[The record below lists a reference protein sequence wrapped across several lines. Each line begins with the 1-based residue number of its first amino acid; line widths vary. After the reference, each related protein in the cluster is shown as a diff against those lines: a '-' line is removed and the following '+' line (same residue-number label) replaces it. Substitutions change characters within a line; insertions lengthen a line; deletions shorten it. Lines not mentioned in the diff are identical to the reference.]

1 MLRINKELKMTK
13 KEKMLWMIELLD
25 SLSDMHIYI
34 DEIAEEDGVDVSY
47 KDVREI
53 IEDMKKLVEENL

>member
-1 MLRINKELKMTK
+1 MTK

-34 DEIAEEDGVDVSY
+34 DEIAEEDGVDISY